1 MKNSMLEQNSPYIS
15 DVTFVNYKA
24 FTGKV
29 SVNFKGAPGVY
40 LIIGNNA
47 VGKTAILDGIA
58 KCLSWITK
66 RIEHEGGSGFLIS
79 ESAINKLDNPNV
91 TALFRT
97 SLGKSRNSEFEIVLA
112 TTEKGAL
119 KRQKNEVLCTEEFAR
134 NLRSTLNSSNNEELP
149 LWTYYDVER
158 NTSIRNSL
166 KNLKVSRV
174 SAYENSLENKRLN
187 WYSLIQWLEF
197 VFDLEAHSNNLSSV
211 ELDLYEKLSGVNF
224 ENIETEINSL
234 EETNEEN
241 MFEQLN
247 IVQNLVPNLKN
258 ILDIVNKIENIE
270 KTNKVKETINL
281 KSKEVFLNCIKSFL
295 NNITNISMEI
305 VNSKKIILVTKDD
318 GSKFDLN
325 ELSQGE
331 KSILIILGDL
341 VRRMS
346 LLNPKMDNPLET
358 KAVVIIDEIDLH
370 FHPRWQ
376 TEIISKLES
385 SFPNTQFI
393 LTTHSPFVISSVNKD
408 NISIIQRDEDNRLEV
423 STPQFQSRGSSFE
436 YNLENLQYVLGNP
449 LNIKEYQNFKE
460 FLDLISMDQEE
471 SEIGQ
476 NLRES
481 IINHFGENHPYWFQI
496 KQKLFLKKM
505 KNR

>member
-29 SVNFKGAPGVY
+29 SMNFKGAPGVY

-119 KRQKNEVLCTEEFAR
+119 KRQKNEVLCTEEIAR

-166 KNLKVSRV
+166 KNIKVSRV

-346 LLNPKMDNPLET
+346 LLNP
-358 KAVVIIDEIDLH
+358 
-370 FHPRWQ
+370 
-376 TEIISKLES
+376 
-385 SFPNTQFI
+385 
-393 LTTHSPFVISSVNKD
+393 
-408 NISIIQRDEDNRLEV
+408 
-423 STPQFQSRGSSFE
+423 
-436 YNLENLQYVLGNP
+436 
-449 LNIKEYQNFKE
+449 
-460 FLDLISMDQEE
+460 
-471 SEIGQ
+471 
-476 NLRES
+476 
-481 IINHFGENHPYWFQI
+481 
-496 KQKLFLKKM
+496 
-505 KNR
+505 